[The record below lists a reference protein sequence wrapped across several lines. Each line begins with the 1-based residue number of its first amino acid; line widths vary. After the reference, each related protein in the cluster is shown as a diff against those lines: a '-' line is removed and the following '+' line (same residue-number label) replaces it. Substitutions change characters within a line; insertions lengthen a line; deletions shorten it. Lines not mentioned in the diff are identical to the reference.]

1 MRIHLTRL
9 YFLLG
14 SERCGFKSW
23 LLSASYLNI
32 SEYWRDEFPE
42 LHFPSTGKLNLI
54 ITYCGYFFYKAL
66 SLLILL
72 FIESKEGGFSQNGN
86 YLWVGGNLYF
96 RCPLIAGLWQVYSY
110 TESVHHV
117 LYSPSFFG
125 FGVLALKFTGYCL
138 EREKAVPLGEMR
150 GNLISLWKPEFPFGF
165 GKERWIPQ
173 FPKFQTLKVTLR
185 LPLLEIMGKYY
196 Y

>member
-1 MRIHLTRL
+1 MRIHLTWELTRL

-32 SEYWRDEFPE
+32 SKYWRDEFPE
-42 LHFPSTGKLNLI
+42 LHFPSTGKLTLI
-54 ITYCGYFFYKAL
+54 MWIFFYKAL

-72 FIESKEGGFSQNGN
+72 FIESKEGGFSQNGD

-96 RCPLIAGLWQVYSY
+96 RCPLIPGLWQVSSN

-125 FGVLALKFTGYCL
+125 FGVLALQLTGCCL
-138 EREKAVPLGEMR
+138 EREKAAPLGEMR
-150 GNLISLWKPEFPFGF
+150 GFFSLETRIPFCMWQREVNSRFQSSRLWKWPWDCLF
-165 GKERWIPQ
+165 
-173 FPKFQTLKVTLR
+173 
-185 LPLLEIMGKYY
+185 
-196 Y
+196 